1 MSQRGGP
8 LRLRSEWYLGAV
20 ARKLIYNLAASA
32 RKKQGK
38 KRGFPAR
45 KQTKARCARGGLWH
59 QIHAQGGADARA
71 SQFPTDVPSQSTDS
85 PTRSRLVP
93 SRPSVPVLTRL
104 ALHPQQQRLPLR
116 VWSFFPKHRLPA
128 CLLPSSEAAFDFF
141 AQSCPPPPMTRPLL
155 PLPQKACSPA
165 PGRGRSERSCYSRP
179 AGPKEPEVPFSS
191 MLTLPLF
198 LGFLYPPKHQLPR
211 ICVRWAG
218 ERVLH
223 PLHEGECSQ
232 LHITSPRA
240 RTQSL

>member
-1 MSQRGGP
+1 MSLHGGP
-8 LRLRSEWYLGAV
+8 LQLRSEWYLGAV

-32 RKKQGK
+32 WRQQGK
-38 KRGFPAR
+38 KRGLPAR

-59 QIHAQGGADARA
+59 QIHAQGGADARV

-93 SRPSVPVLTRL
+93 SRPGVLVLTL
-104 ALHPQQQRLPLR
+104 LTLHPQQQRLPPLR
-116 VWSFFPKHRLPA
+116 VWSFFPKHCLPA

-165 PGRGRSERSCYSRP
+165 PGRGRSERPCYSCP

-191 MLTLPLF
+191 MLTPHCSLAF
-198 LGFLYPPKHQLPR
+198 FT
-211 ICVRWAG
+211 
-218 ERVLH
+218 H
-223 PLHEGECSQ
+223 PC
-232 LHITSPRA
+232 TNSPESA
-240 RTQSL
+240 